1 MASEIRC
8 RNIISPRARRAR
20 GLVSKIAIREAILSW
35 RRKDFGGAG
44 GEGVGGGPGGKGRG
58 PGWTGDQTCRSL
70 SSVCCGSN

>member
-35 RRKDFGGAG
+35 RCKDFGGAG
-44 GEGVGGGPGGKGRG
+44 GEGVGGGRAGQGIRRAVV
-58 PGWTGDQTCRSL
+58 CL
-70 SSVCCGSN
+70 SVCYGSN